1 MGRKRPRAAGGV
13 KALFL
18 HLTCIH
24 WEPVMCRDLRYKNTQ
39 EFMAYL
45 RADTEHKCTVTHGD
59 EYSEEVVRGNVLS
72 IKAYLL
78 TLTM

>member
-1 MGRKRPRAAGGV
+1 
-13 KALFL
+13 
-18 HLTCIH
+18 
-24 WEPVMCRDLRYKNTQ
+24 MCRDLRYKNTQ